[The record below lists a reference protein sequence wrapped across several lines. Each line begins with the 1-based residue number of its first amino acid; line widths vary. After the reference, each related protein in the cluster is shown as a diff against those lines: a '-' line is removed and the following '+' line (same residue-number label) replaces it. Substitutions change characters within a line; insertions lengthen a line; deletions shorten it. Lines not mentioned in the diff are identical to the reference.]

1 MNFLGPKS
9 EGIVK
14 KLTWVSGDEM
24 RKIAANR
31 FVNRLSPNR
40 RSWFESHAV
49 QRIKSTIR
57 ELAFQWSHSPVKPK
71 HLADDQDLA
80 SAFDQQ
86 WRLQTPE
93 LRCHEPADHQA
104 GHHMLGGALTLS
116 MLR

>member
-57 ELAFQWSHSPVKPK
+57 ELAFEWGHSPVKPK

-80 SAFDQQ
+80 SAFDQ
-86 WRLQTPE
+86 
-93 LRCHEPADHQA
+93 H
-104 GHHMLGGALTLS
+104 
-116 MLR
+116 